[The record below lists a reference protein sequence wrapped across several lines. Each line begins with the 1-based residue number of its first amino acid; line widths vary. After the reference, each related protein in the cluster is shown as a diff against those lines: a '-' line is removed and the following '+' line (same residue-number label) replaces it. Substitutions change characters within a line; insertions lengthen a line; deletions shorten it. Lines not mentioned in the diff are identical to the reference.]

1 MLGHRTLWI
10 TLICLTFGAITA
22 SAAPGDLEQIR
33 QAIAQQGANW
43 QAGETPYTNLSFE
56 AKRALLGLLPGL
68 ADADALHRRP
78 RFTRGLD
85 EVDEEVDWRDR
96 NGSNWVTPV
105 RNQGQC
111 GSCWAFGGVAAMESN
126 ILIQGNTPN
135 YPLDLSEQYL
145 VSCSDGS
152 CNGWYADA
160 TLDFLQNE
168 GTVDEDCLPYAATD
182 MIACSDRCDDW
193 LYRNVKLA
201 DWGWCGNVAE
211 MKAALNYGPISSCFM
226 VFDDFY
232 AYSGGVY
239 QHVWGGLA
247 GGHMIAI
254 VGYSDALQAWICK
267 NSWGPTWGDDG
278 YFMIRMGYDECGIE
292 SWAPLWCEPGVAAY
306 PNLTVGDYA
315 ITETIGDDDGVL
327 NPGETAQLS
336 ITLQNAPLAALA
348 AEVTVQITTDDPRVT
363 ILDGEA
369 AYPNLQG
376 SQWASNSDPFVVSVA
391 PGCALGPIAFTAYIY
406 ANESGPSAYYAER
419 ETEVSVSLYQYG
431 YPMAGFQINPSP
443 AVCDLD
449 GDGGLDVITAD
460 GLGVVRATDQHGS
473 MLPGFPYDAGCAF
486 KASPAVADLDD
497 DGDLE
502 IVLLTWLGHLIILN
516 HDGAPANTTVD
527 LENFASA
534 TPALG
539 DLDGDG
545 DLEIVF
551 GGFDCQLHAYHHD
564 GNSVSGFP
572 FNTGFGQFILEG
584 ALLMDVDDDNLPEIF
599 FATNGQKLYRLSSGG
614 QEVWQFNLGAP
625 PSGAPSGADLGDGSL
640 TIIAAAQ
647 NGKVYYLNAEG
658 QQLHFAQLGHTCKSS
673 PALADFDNDGMLDVA
688 LTDLGGF
695 IHVLDAQG
703 DEIPGYPIQ
712 ASSPIWCSASFSD
725 LNNDGHL
732 DLLVP
737 DQTGK
742 LYALNDEG
750 ATVPSFPL
758 TLSAGSQCTPAI
770 INLDDDGDLEILVGT
785 MAGLDVIDYKLNG
798 GCNVCWNT
806 FRGNLRRTGFYGD
819 GFYGVSVSD
828 PLGKGLPT
836 SFALYQAHPN
846 PFNAQVQLSFA
857 LPQAARVRLEA
868 FDLQGRRA
876 ATLMQGWRSEGV
888 HQMTWSVG
896 NFASGLYFI
905 ALSAQA
911 AGGVDFHAVQ
921 KVVLLK

>member
-1 MLGHRTLWI
+1 MLGHRLLWI
-10 TLICLTFGAITA
+10 TFICLILGTTA
-22 SAAPGDLEQIR
+22 VWAAPGDVDQIR
-33 QAIAQQGANW
+33 QALIAQGANW

-68 ADADALHRRP
+68 ADADALHLRP
-78 RFTRGLD
+78 RFSRGLD

-96 NGSNWVTPV
+96 NGANWVTPV

-126 ILIQGNTPN
+126 ILIQGNSPN

-160 TLDFLQNE
+160 TLDFLQDE
-168 GTVDEDCLPYAATD
+168 GTVDEACLPYYGSD
-182 MIACSDRCDDW
+182 LVACSQRCDDW
-193 LYRNVKLA
+193 LYRNIKLA
-201 DWGWCGNVAE
+201 NWGWCGNVEE
-211 MKAALNYGPISSCFM
+211 MKAALNVGPISSCFT
-226 VFDDFY
+226 VYDDFFS
-232 AYSGGVY
+232 YSGGVY
-239 QHVWGGLA
+239 QHVWGGEA
-247 GGHMIAI
+247 GGHMISI
-254 VGYSDALQAWICK
+254 VGYSDAQQAWICK
-267 NSWGPTWGDDG
+267 NSWGASWGDDG

-315 ITETIGDDDGVL
+315 VTETIGDNDGVL

-336 ITLQNAPLAALA
+336 FTLQNAPLMALA
-348 AEVTVQITTDDPRVT
+348 AEIHVQITTDDPRLT

-369 AYPNLQG
+369 AYPNLPG
-376 SQWASNSDPFVVSVA
+376 SQTAVNSDPISISVA
-391 PGCALGPIAFTAYIY
+391 AGCALGPATINVYIY

-431 YPMAGFQINPSP
+431 YPLAGFQVNASP

-460 GLGVVRATDQHGS
+460 GLGMVRATDEHGA
-473 MLPGFPYDAGCAF
+473 MLPGFPYNAGVTI
-486 KASPAVADLDD
+486 KASPAVADLDN

-502 IVLLTWLGHLIILN
+502 IVLVTWLAQLIILN
-516 HDGAPANTTVD
+516 HDGTPAITAID
-527 LENFASA
+527 LPTFVSA

-545 DLEIVF
+545 DLEMVF
-551 GGFDCQLHAYHHD
+551 GTLECKLFAFHHD
-564 GNSVSGFP
+564 GGAVAGFP
-572 FNTGFGQFILEG
+572 FNVGTGQFIMEG
-584 ALLMDVDDDNLPEIF
+584 ALLMDVDGDDLPEIF
-599 FATNGQKLYRLSSGG
+599 FATNTQKLYRISPTG

-625 PSGAPSGADLGDGSL
+625 PSGAPSGADLGDGVL

-647 NGKVYYLNAEG
+647 NGKVYYLDTDG
-658 QQLHFAQLGHTCKSS
+658 QQLHLAELGHTCKSS
-673 PALADFDNDGMLDVA
+673 PALADFNNDGMLEVA
-688 LTDLGGF
+688 LTDLGGY
-695 IHVLDAQG
+695 IHVLDAEG
-703 DEIPGYPIQ
+703 AEIPGYPVQ

-742 LYALNDEG
+742 LYALNAAG
-750 ATVPSFPL
+750 ASPPNFPF
-758 TLSAGSQCTPAI
+758 TLSSGSQCPPAI

-785 MAGLDVIDYKLNG
+785 MSGLDVIDYKLNG
-798 GCNVCWNT
+798 GCNICWNT

-819 GFYGVSVSD
+819 GFNGVSVSD
-828 PLGKGLPT
+828 PLSSALPST
-836 SFALYQAHPN
+836 FALNPAHPN
-846 PFNAQVQLSFA
+846 PFNPTTAFSYQLPANSFVSLRIYDTA
-857 LPQAARVRLEA
+857 GRLVATLVNGWREAGSHNVTFDGSHLPSGIYFYRLQAGD
-868 FDLQGRRA
+868 FRA
-876 ATLMQGWRSEGV
+876 A
-888 HQMTWSVG
+888 
-896 NFASGLYFI
+896 
-905 ALSAQA
+905 
-911 AGGVDFHAVQ
+911 Q